1 MAVLF
6 KWSLVLF
13 NLVRNWKETSHF
25 SFSFFIIFI
34 IVVMVN
40 QWKPSRLPVR
50 STDIV
55 LLMVVCFKNRKIHPH
70 LVIILLFFTSCEKW
84 QGSPHVAIPKSNAF
98 ILSHSSDSSLT
109 NPLKVGKNSAF
120 FYIPY
125 NKHINNVN
133 VSTLGK
139 QNQKII
145 SMPYSKKIV
154 ESTPNCPNR
163 KKIN

>member
-13 NLVRNWKETSHF
+13 NLFRNWKETSHF
-25 SFSFFIIFI
+25 SFSFIIIFI
-34 IVVMVN
+34 IIVMVN

-70 LVIILLFFTSCEKW
+70 LVIILLFFTSREKW
-84 QGSPHVAIPKSNAF
+84 QGSPHIAIPKSNAF

-109 NPLKVGKNSAF
+109 NPLKAGKNSAAVF
-120 FYIPY
+120 Y

-154 ESTPNCPNR
+154 ESTPNRPNR